1 MQWTR
6 LQKPRNAKRVE
17 VEKAEGRRRLGIHM
31 SRWNN
36 NIKMDLKG
44 TEYEGGK
51 SCGFRIETS
60 GGRC

>member
-1 MQWTR
+1 MQR
-6 LQKPRNAKRVE
+6 FV

-36 NIKMDLKG
+36 NIIMDLKG
-44 TEYEGGK
+44 TEWEGGK

-60 GGRC
+60 GGWFWTF